1 MGKTIVVALGGNA
14 ILQNGQRGTRAE
26 QYANL
31 EQACRHLLPLIDD
44 GHRIVLTH
52 GNGPQVGN
60 LLIQQVEAA
69 DYAPMMPMDICVGMT
84 QGQIG
89 TLLVQALTNHLR
101 AEGLQRDVV
110 TLVSHFLV
118 DPADADFKTLSKP
131 VGPFLDERLKQR
143 YEALPGHVIRQIGKD
158 PQRPFRRVVASP
170 RPLRLMEKRALRA
183 LSEAG
188 VIVVTAG
195 GGGIP
200 VMIQSDGAMRSIEAV
215 IDKDLAAEKIAES
228 IAADILLILTDV
240 EAVALH
246 YGTPQQRTLREVTLT
261 EARTYFAEGHFASGS
276 MSPKVLAC
284 IQFLEYGGETAIIA
298 GLSSAERA
306 IRGEA
311 GTRFVKR

>member
-14 ILQNGQRGTRAE
+14 ILRSGQRGTREE

-31 EQACRHLLPLIDD
+31 EQACAHLLPLVRE

-69 DYAPMMPMDICVGMT
+69 DYAPMMSMDICVGMT

-89 TLLVQALTNHLR
+89 TLLVQALTNQLR
-101 AEGLQRDVV
+101 EAGIQRDVV
-110 TLVSHFLV
+110 TLVSHFLI
-118 DPADADFKTLSKP
+118 DPGDPDFNTLSKP
-131 VGPFLDERLKQR
+131 VGPFLDERLKRR
-143 YEALPGHVIRQIGKD
+143 YEALPGHVIREIGKD
-158 PQRPFRRVVASP
+158 PARPFRRVVASP
-170 RPLRLMEKRALRA
+170 RPLRLIEKRALRA

-188 VIVVTAG
+188 VIVITAG

-200 VMIQSDGAMRSIEAV
+200 VMIERDGTMRSIEAV

-228 IAADILLILTDV
+228 IAADVLLILTDV
-240 EAVALH
+240 EGVALY
-246 YGTPQQRTLREVTLT
+246 YGTPKQRFLHDVTLD
-261 EARTYFAEGHFASGS
+261 EARAYYAEGHFASGS

-284 IQFLEYGGETAIIA
+284 MQFLEYGGDAAIIG
-298 GLSSAERA
+298 GLASAAQA
-306 IRGEA
+306 ISGKA